1 MEVYL
6 QEYFHTMELDKTME
20 IKFFNLFLEYFQN
33 ISIVWK
39 RSIFVQLK
47 ASLMLQHGASPPG
60 FFWVFNAKFLIW
72 CHGNEASSAPIRL
85 KPIALTFC
93 TVRYCWEEVRFTSW
107 QMFNIH
113 TWPGILVSDAK
124 CLVPGPGGP
133 ECKLFTLEN
142 GMPFPD

>member
-60 FFWVFNAKFLIW
+60 FSWVFNAKFLIW

-85 KPIALTFC
+85 KPIAVTFC
-93 TVRYCWEEVRFTSW
+93 TVRHCWDEVRFTSW
-107 QMFNIH
+107 QTCNIH